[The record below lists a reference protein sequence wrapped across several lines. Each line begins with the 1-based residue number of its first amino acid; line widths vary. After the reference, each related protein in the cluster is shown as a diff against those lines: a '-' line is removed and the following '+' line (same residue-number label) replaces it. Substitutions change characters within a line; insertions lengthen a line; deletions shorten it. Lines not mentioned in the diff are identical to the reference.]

1 MIASAQ
7 NIFGTESSV
16 SAIVEVR
23 PACSRMGRIIGTC
36 NVYRRTTWTKSSVL
50 MLGDIVESSLTP
62 CFDWRV
68 IYNFGIISASLT
80 SITCAHTPVV
90 YNSHYWLLYDVSHSD
105 SDSLIGKFCDL
116 LRLTCIFFA
125 DLLHIIWEIRALD
138 II

>member
-68 IYNFGIISASLT
+68 IYNFGIISASL
-80 SITCAHTPVV
+80 
-90 YNSHYWLLYDVSHSD
+90 
-105 SDSLIGKFCDL
+105 IGKFCDL